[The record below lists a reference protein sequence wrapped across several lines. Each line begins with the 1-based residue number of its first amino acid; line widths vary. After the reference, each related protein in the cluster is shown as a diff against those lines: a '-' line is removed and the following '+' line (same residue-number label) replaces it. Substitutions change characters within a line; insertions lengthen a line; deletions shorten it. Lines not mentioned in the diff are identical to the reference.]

1 MSQRPAQWRRGGL
14 ISLDRYAAH
23 LPHPVYP
30 PKVTATTAAGL
41 PIGLQIIGAPG
52 ADAAVL
58 RLAAAYEAA
67 TR

>member
-1 MSQRPAQWRRGGL
+1 
-14 ISLDRYAAH
+14 
-23 LPHPVYP
+23 
-30 PKVTATTAAGL
+30 L

-58 RLAAAYEAA
+58 HLAAAYEAA